1 MKKFFDNIDWS
12 KCCILCHHCQF
23 DGLAL
28 SHYYRVR
35 PHAWLDTLSM
45 ARLVHGI
52 HHSNSLDALA
62 QRYGLP
68 AKSVPYNA
76 FKGLHWDEL
85 SGVVQE
91 QLAEGGQH
99 DVLLT
104 YELLTRMLPY
114 VPDEELRLIDLTIRM
129 FVEPVLRGD
138 IDAFKAVELGE
149 IIRKQTLREQ
159 LNVTDA
165 ELQSAERFAE
175 LLRACGIEP
184 PMKQTPAG
192 QAYAFARTDKFMTE
206 VILEHPDDRVRTL
219 GEARLR
225 ARSTIEQTRAER
237 LAGMAGRGAMPVY
250 LQYAGAHT
258 TRWSGGDKLNWQNFK
273 RGSGLRKAIHAPAG
287 YQIVKVDK
295 SQIECRFLNYLAGQW
310 DVVERFRRKEDPY
323 VGIASMAYGERV
335 YKAKEGD
342 PRFDEMLAKRG
353 TGKQLEL
360 SCLGPDTLVL
370 THRGST
376 PITKVQLHD
385 WLWDG
390 QEWISHNG
398 VVSRGERCVIK
409 VAGDLYLTPDH
420 LVLCGTSNWLEAI
433 CLHDA
438 STLSRALATAS
449 GSLPSRVMKLP
460 RVVGFVIWS
469 CVVRAALTSIQ
480 LSLKIFVRGVQHAAT
495 LARKKR
501 VAIGL
506 NNIMVMSMFAPTI
519 GIGDVCWGGLELSLR
534 GRLTDIETTVD
545 EGSACT
551 KRGAKTDAR
560 SSLIWSHFQDGMN
573 RFWRLIASIMKKDT
587 NRVIFGSYRMRKTA
601 KTDDRLERWQQKM
614 PTYDISCA
622 GPRNRFT
629 VVTAA
634 GPLIVHNCGYGA
646 GTQTIALTAAKGT
659 YGPPVQISLETADA
673 WKKLYRRTHACVV
686 DFWYQAEQT
695 LYAMSQGL
703 DYNWSI
709 FKTRGT
715 DLILPN
721 GTALHYPGL
730 ERVLDDNGFPFW
742 RYQSRYGWRR
752 IWGGFLVENVI
763 QAVSR
768 VDIGQCWLRLADMG
782 YRVVLFE
789 HDALGV
795 LVRNESAE
803 RDREVILDEM
813 KRAPQWCPEIPLD
826 AEATMGESYA

>member
-1 MKKFFDNIDWS
+1 MIITLDFETYFDKDYSLSKMTCESYVRDKRFEPHGVAVRAPGGETAWIPPLNLKTFFDSVDWS
-12 KCCILCHHCQF
+12 QALILHHHAQF
-23 DGLAL
+23 DGLIL

-35 PHAWLDTLSM
+35 PRAWLDSLSM
-45 ARLVHGI
+45 ARLVLGAHR
-52 HHSNSLDALA
+52 SNSLDALA
-62 QRYGLP
+62 KHYGLP
-68 AKSVPYNA
+68 AKSVPYDA
-76 FKGLHWDEL
+76 FRGLHWDEL

-104 YELLTRMLPY
+104 YECFTRLFPY
-114 VPDEELRLIDLTIRM
+114 VPNEELRLIDLTIRM
-129 FVEPVLRGD
+129 FVEPVLLGD

-165 ELQSAERFAE
+165 ELQSSEKFAE

-225 ARSTIEQTRAER
+225 TRSTIEQTRAQR

-323 VGIASMAYGERV
+323 IGIASMAYGERV
-335 YKAKEGD
+335 YKAKEND
-342 PRFDEMLAKRG
+342 PRYSEMLAKRG

-360 SCLGPDTLVL
+360 SC
-370 THRGST
+370 
-376 PITKVQLHD
+376 
-385 WLWDG
+385 
-390 QEWISHNG
+390 
-398 VVSRGERCVIK
+398 
-409 VAGDLYLTPDH
+409 
-420 LVLCGTSNWLEAI
+420 
-433 CLHDA
+433 
-438 STLSRALATAS
+438 
-449 GSLPSRVMKLP
+449 
-460 RVVGFVIWS
+460 
-469 CVVRAALTSIQ
+469 
-480 LSLKIFVRGVQHAAT
+480 
-495 LARKKR
+495 
-501 VAIGL
+501 
-506 NNIMVMSMFAPTI
+506 
-519 GIGDVCWGGLELSLR
+519 
-534 GRLTDIETTVD
+534 
-545 EGSACT
+545 
-551 KRGAKTDAR
+551 
-560 SSLIWSHFQDGMN
+560 
-573 RFWRLIASIMKKDT
+573 
-587 NRVIFGSYRMRKTA
+587 
-601 KTDDRLERWQQKM
+601 
-614 PTYDISCA
+614 
-622 GPRNRFT
+622 
-629 VVTAA
+629 
-634 GPLIVHNCGYGA
+634 GYGA
-646 GTQTIALTAAKGT
+646 GTQTIQTTAAKGT
-659 YGPPVQISLETADA
+659 YGPPVAISLAQADQ
-673 WKKLYRRTHACVV
+673 WKRLYRSTHPRVV
-686 DFWYQAEQT
+686 EFWYKAEET
-695 LYAMSQGL
+695 IYAMSRGL

-715 DLILPN
+715 DLYLPN
-721 GTALHYPGL
+721 GTCLHYPNLRQIDEGPDKPYWWAY
-730 ERVLDDNGFPFW
+730 E
-742 RYQSRYGWRR
+742 SRYGLKK

-782 YRVVLFE
+782 YRVVLME
-789 HDALGV
+789 HDALGIV
-795 LVRNESAE
+795 VRNETAE
-803 RDREVILDEM
+803 HDCDVILAEM
-813 KRAPQWCPEIPLD
+813 KRAPIWLPEIPLD